1 LKQVVHIP
9 YTVEQSQ
16 NGIWRARSQVPSQA
30 EANGSGRSRDE
41 AVADLRASLAS
52 VVAELGVPDELSL
65 TVNVARPSVEPG
77 ALSWWNLRRR
87 WKLWCR
93 RGRLSQQ
100 FSLDDWEP
108 AIRSLSDDGKQR
120 YVRLRWARS
129 IELMDLRHRRDVR
142 LFYILRSL
150 SILGGVAV
158 TALSGIGLS
167 TKNSSAEV
175 RWTIF
180 ALGFLVAGS
189 AAMEQLGH
197 YNQHRMLARGARE
210 DLISAGFSYLL
221 PAPDDN
227 QFQGFRDKIERILK
241 GYNQAYGKTISGP

>member
-1 LKQVVHIP
+1 MKQVVHVP
-9 YTVEQSQ
+9 YIVEQAQ
-16 NGIWRARSQVPSQA
+16 DGIWHARTQVPSQA
-30 EANGSGRSRDE
+30 EADGSGRSRDE
-41 AVADLRASLAS
+41 AVASLRESLAS
-52 VVAELGVPDELSL
+52 IIAELGVLEEIAL
-65 TVNVARPSVEPG
+65 TVDVVRPSLEPE
-77 ALSWWNLRRR
+77 APRWWNVRRKWVLWRRR
-87 WKLWCR
+87 R
-93 RGRLSQQ
+93 QFQQ

-108 AIRSLSDDGKQR
+108 AICHLGEGHQR

-167 TKNSSAEV
+167 GKSSSAEV

-189 AAMEQLGH
+189 AAMEQLGN

-210 DLISAGFSYLL
+210 DLLSAGFSYLL
-221 PAPDDN
+221 PEADSN
-227 QFQGFRDKIERILK
+227 KFQPFRDKIERILN
-241 GYNQAYGKTISGP
+241 GYNQAYGKTISGA